1 MKPGVGSGN
10 EQADEYGVSCTLAEQ
25 ASILAARLKALSH
38 PARVEIVRQLAM
50 RENCCG
56 GDFCACLPLAQSTI
70 SQHLEMLRKAGIV
83 EWRQQG
89 TRSLYTL
96 NRSALDELAR
106 QVRDLAG
113 SG

>member
-1 MKPGVGSGN
+1 MKNATGN
-10 EQADEYGVSCTLAEQ
+10 DASQTDEDSVTCILADQAKV
-25 ASILAARLKALSH
+25 LAARLKALSH
-38 PARVEIVRQLAM
+38 PVRVEIIRQLAM
-50 RENCCG
+50 RDHCCG

-70 SQHLEMLRKAGIV
+70 SQHLEMLRNAGIV

-96 NRSALDELAR
+96 NREALDELAG
-106 QVRDLAG
+106 QVRGLAG